1 MIDNFEGK
9 YRFLSNFYEHPL
21 TVDGLTYRNAEAA
34 FHAAKSVT
42 NRREEFT
49 TLSARDAKRLGRK
62 VDLRP
67 DWEIIKDDW
76 MYHVLQCK
84 FSDAELKIKLIMT
97 GDEDLKEGNTW
108 HDNYW
113 GSCTCEKC
121 KDKGRNKLGLLLM
134 KLRSELK
141 EDN

>member
-67 DWEIIKDDW
+67 DWEIVKDDW

-84 FSDAELKIKLIMT
+84 FSDVELKIKLIMT

-108 HDNYW
+108 HDNY
-113 GSCTCEKC
+113 
-121 KDKGRNKLGLLLM
+121 
-134 KLRSELK
+134 
-141 EDN
+141 